1 MRLRRTVALWHDWS
15 SHNNF
20 TRCLFASEE
29 IAGLPVCFKGTQG
42 NFFRL
47 SHSLATNLSI
57 DRYKQ
62 TQIPVWFPYEQNTGR
77 TEILLPAGRTSLR
90 STSLFMQGLTS
101 PLRCIIVKG

>member
-1 MRLRRTVALWHDWS
+1 VTLDAPAQDSCIVGHDWS

-47 SHSLATNLSI
+47 SHSLARNKPVDWPLQANTNSS
-57 DRYKQ
+57 
-62 TQIPVWFPYEQNTGR
+62 TVSVWTKYLQ
-77 TEILLPAGRTSLR
+77 
-90 STSLFMQGLTS
+90 
-101 PLRCIIVKG
+101 